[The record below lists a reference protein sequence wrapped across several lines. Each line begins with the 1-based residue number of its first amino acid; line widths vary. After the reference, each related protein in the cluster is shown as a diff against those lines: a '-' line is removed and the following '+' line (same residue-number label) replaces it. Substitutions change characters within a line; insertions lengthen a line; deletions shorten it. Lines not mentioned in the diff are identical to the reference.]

1 MKIKAM
7 TPELRFQESSG
18 IWKQRKLMDN
28 ILKII
33 DFRGRTPKKLG
44 MDWSDKGYLALSALN
59 VKNGYID
66 FSQDVH
72 YGSRELYDKWM
83 NGNELHQG
91 QVLFT
96 TEAPMGNVAQIPD
109 DNKYILS
116 QRTIAFVVNEKYICE
131 DFLATLL
138 RTPKLF
144 HKLEMLT
151 SGGTAKGIS
160 QKSLME
166 VDVNL
171 PEQLDEQIA
180 ISRLL
185 KNYGKRIHFQ
195 VEEIKKLQQFRQAML
210 TKLFPREGAAEP
222 ELRFRGFSGKWK
234 LRRLSDFVKE
244 VTRVDASSH
253 APVMMITAANGF
265 INQSERYSFDNS
277 GQSLQKYILLKQ
289 GELAYNHG
297 ASKLRPFGSCFVLR
311 EKEARVPFV
320 YHCFSV
326 TDNYADFVALELN
339 GNLVERQLRR
349 IVSSGARMDGL
360 LNISFEEYCTV
371 KIALPCQE
379 EQRKIGNFFR
389 NLDTYISLQQKKL
402 ERMQRLKA
410 ALLEKLFV

>member
-1 MKIKAM
+1 MEKKQNVPALRFPGFSGEWKRSLLKEVTKRVIVGLATSVTPYYRTSGTPILRNLNIKENYLDDRDILFLDKDYAARQ
-7 TPELRFQESSG
+7 TGKQIHTGDVLTVHTGYIGTSCIVPQKYDGCLTFTTLITTTNDEELRGEFLSQYLNTPMGLQNVQMVTTQGGRQNLNTGDFVQVKVPYPSLKEQIQLEKFLRG
-18 IWKQRKLMDN
+18 IDQVIWKRQH
-28 ILKII
+28 KI
-33 DFRGRTPKKLG
+33 
-44 MDWSDKGYLALSALN
+44 
-59 VKNGYID
+59 
-66 FSQDVH
+66 Q
-72 YGSRELYDKWM
+72 
-83 NGNELHQG
+83 
-91 QVLFT
+91 
-96 TEAPMGNVAQIPD
+96 
-109 DNKYILS
+109 
-116 QRTIAFVVNEKYICE
+116 
-131 DFLATLL
+131 
-138 RTPKLF
+138 
-144 HKLEMLT
+144 
-151 SGGTAKGIS
+151 
-160 QKSLME
+160 
-166 VDVNL
+166 
-171 PEQLDEQIA
+171 
-180 ISRLL
+180 
-185 KNYGKRIHFQ
+185 
-195 VEEIKKLQQFRQAML
+195 KLQQFRQAML
-210 TKLFPREGAAEP
+210 AKLFPREGAAEP

-253 APVMMITAANGF
+253 APIMMITAANGF

-371 KIALPCQE
+371 EIALPCQE
-379 EQRKIGNFFR
+379 EQRKIGSFFR
-389 NLDTYISLQQKKL
+389 ELDDFISLQQKKL

>member
-1 MKIKAM
+1 MEKKQNVPALRFPGFSGEWKKKRLEEMGASFSYGLNAAATTYDGQHKYLRITDIDDESRKFSGKELTSPNVDLSNASDYLDYKLQENDIVFARTGASVGKTYLYDTSDGDVYYAGFLIRVKIDSKYDANFIFQKTLTSDYSHFVVVTSQRSGQPGINAQEYANWEM
-7 TPELRFQESSG
+7 LVPELNEQKKIGRFLTDFD
-18 IWKQRKLMDN
+18 KN
-28 ILKII
+28 I
-33 DFRGRTPKKLG
+33 F
-44 MDWSDKGYLALSALN
+44 
-59 VKNGYID
+59 VC
-66 FSQDVH
+66 
-72 YGSRELYDKWM
+72 REK
-83 NGNELHQG
+83 
-91 QVLFT
+91 
-96 TEAPMGNVAQIPD
+96 
-109 DNKYILS
+109 
-116 QRTIAFVVNEKYICE
+116 
-131 DFLATLL
+131 
-138 RTPKLF
+138 
-144 HKLEMLT
+144 
-151 SGGTAKGIS
+151 
-160 QKSLME
+160 
-166 VDVNL
+166 
-171 PEQLDEQIA
+171 
-180 ISRLL
+180 
-185 KNYGKRIHFQ
+185 
-195 VEEIKKLQQFRQAML
+195 IKKLQQFRQAML
-210 TKLFPREGAAEP
+210 AKLFPREGAAEP

>member
-1 MKIKAM
+1 MEKKQNVPA
-7 TPELRFQESSG
+7 LRFQGFSGEWERKSLGDIVEIVMGQSPDGSNYFNKPCGKILVQGNADIKDGWVVPRIWTTQITKVAKAGDLIMSVRAPAGEMGRTAYDVVLGRGVAAIKGNDFIYHLLVNLNQKGYWKNFAAGSTFESLNADNIRQAVVG
-18 IWKQRKLMDN
+18 ITGLMEQNEIGGFFENIDREISSVQRK
-28 ILKII
+28 IRK
-33 DFRGRTPKKLG
+33 F
-44 MDWSDKGYLALSALN
+44 
-59 VKNGYID
+59 
-66 FSQDVH
+66 
-72 YGSRELYDKWM
+72 
-83 NGNELHQG
+83 
-91 QVLFT
+91 
-96 TEAPMGNVAQIPD
+96 
-109 DNKYILS
+109 
-116 QRTIAFVVNEKYICE
+116 
-131 DFLATLL
+131 
-138 RTPKLF
+138 
-144 HKLEMLT
+144 
-151 SGGTAKGIS
+151 
-160 QKSLME
+160 
-166 VDVNL
+166 
-171 PEQLDEQIA
+171 
-180 ISRLL
+180 
-185 KNYGKRIHFQ
+185 
-195 VEEIKKLQQFRQAML
+195 QQFRQAML
-210 TKLFPREGAAEP
+210 AKLFPREGAAEP

-339 GNLVERQLRR
+339 GNFVERQLRR
-349 IVSSGARMDGL
+349 IVSSSARMDGL

>member
-1 MKIKAM
+1 MTGKRYADGSARKI
-7 TPELRFQESSG
+7 T
-18 IWKQRKLMDN
+18 
-28 ILKII
+28 
-33 DFRGRTPKKLG
+33 KLG
-44 MDWSDKGYLALSALN
+44 LENSHATILPADKT
-59 VKNGYID
+59 
-66 FSQDVH
+66 
-72 YGSRELYDKWM
+72 
-83 NGNELHQG
+83 
-91 QVLFT
+91 VLFT
-96 TEAPMGNVAQIPD
+96 SRAGIGKVAILKKPAATNQGFQSMVLREDNNPYFLYSMGPKITQKAEKVASGSTFLEISGKGLGEISINLPVPLEQE
-109 DNKYILS
+109 
-116 QRTIAFVVNEKYICE
+116 RIAHLFEKLD
-131 DFLATLL
+131 DFLET
-138 RTPKLF
+138 
-144 HKLEMLT
+144 
-151 SGGTAKGIS
+151 
-160 QKSLME
+160 QK
-166 VDVNL
+166 D
-171 PEQLDEQIA
+171 
-180 ISRLL
+180 
-185 KNYGKRIHFQ
+185 
-195 VEEIKKLQQFRQAML
+195 EIKKLQQFRQAML
-210 TKLFPREGAAEP
+210 MKLFPREGAAEP
-222 ELRFRGFSGKWK
+222 ALRFRGFSGKWK

-349 IVSSGARMDGL
+349 IVSSSARMDGL